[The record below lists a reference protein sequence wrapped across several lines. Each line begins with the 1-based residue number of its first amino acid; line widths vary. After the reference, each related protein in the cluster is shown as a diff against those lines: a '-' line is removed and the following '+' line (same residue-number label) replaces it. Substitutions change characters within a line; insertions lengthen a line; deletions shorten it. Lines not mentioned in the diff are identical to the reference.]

1 MTILY
6 RVEDGVATLEF
17 SRPERKNAL
26 NQAMYEL
33 LVRGL
38 ERAAA
43 DDDVRAVLITG
54 QPGVFTAGNELTEF
68 LANPDSLSPD
78 APVIRFML
86 ALARFEKPVVAAVTG
101 HAVGIGVTLL
111 LHCDFVYVAA
121 GARLT
126 MPFVKLGLV
135 PEFAASLLVPMRAGH
150 VRAAEMLM
158 LGTPISAEE
167 AVQMGLANM
176 AVPEEQVIDVALEAA
191 RRFRALPAG
200 AVAET
205 KRLMKRARG
214 CLVEEAIGEEARS
227 FGARLGGPEVRE
239 AVAAFFEKREPDF
252 SRIGQKG

>member
-6 RVEDGVATLEF
+6 RVEEGVATLEF
-17 SRPERKNAL
+17 SRPERRNAL
-26 NQAMYEL
+26 NQAMYEQ
-33 LVRGL
+33 LVRAL
-38 ERAAA
+38 EKAAA

-68 LANPDSLSPD
+68 LEHPDALAAD

-86 ALARFEKPVVAAVTG
+86 ALARFGKPVVAAVTG
-101 HAVGIGVTLL
+101 PAVGIGVTLL
-111 LHCDFVYVAA
+111 LHCDLVYVAA
-121 GARLT
+121 GTRLA

-150 VRAAEMLM
+150 VRAAEMLL

-191 RRFRALPAG
+191 RRFNALPAG

-205 KRLMKRARG
+205 KRLMKRARA
-214 CLVEEAIGEEARS
+214 CLVEEAIREEAQS

-252 SRIGQKG
+252 ARVARKG